1 MYVSEISVPAI
12 RGGLSAL
19 LKIAGHIGVLVS
31 FAAGAWLNW
40 RQLAALVA
48 TGPVALCVAVACVP
62 ETPSFL
68 VLRGKEIEAERALRW
83 LRGENADVKMELETI
98 KAGVRSA
105 RLRATQSVTQLMVDL
120 REPVLITC
128 GLMFF
133 QRFSGA
139 NAFNFYIVTVFRQTF
154 GGMNPHGAAVAVG
167 LVQLLSTLLSGLLVD
182 TVGRLPLLVA
192 SSVLMSLALASFGS
206 FAYYEDIH
214 RHTLAGQ
221 LDWIPLLCVLVFTV
235 AFSLGISPISWLLV
249 AEIFPLES
257 RGMGTALA
265 TSFSYLCAFVGVKTF
280 VDFQDL
286 FGLHGAFWLYSA
298 LSVSGLCFVVCFVPE
313 TKGQNLTEMD
323 PKYLS
328 SGR

>member
-1 MYVSEISVPAI
+1 MSEISVPAI

-68 VLRGKEIEAERALRW
+68 VLRGQELEAERALRW
-83 LRGENADVKMELETI
+83 LRGDHADVKLELETI
-98 KAGVRSA
+98 KAGVRTA
-105 RLRATQSVTQLMVDL
+105 RERADHPIGQLLVDL

-139 NAFNFYIVTVFRQTF
+139 NAFNFYVVSVFRQTF
-154 GGMNPHGAAVAVG
+154 RGMNPHGAAVAVG

-206 FAYYEDIH
+206 FAYYEDVH

-249 AEIFPLES
+249 AELFPLEN
-257 RGMGTALA
+257 RGLGTALA

-286 FGLHGAFWLYSA
+286 FGLHGAFWLYAA
-298 LSVSGLCFVVCFVPE
+298 LSVSGLCFVVCLVPE
-313 TKGQNLTEMD
+313 TKGQNLIEMD

-328 SGR
+328 TGR